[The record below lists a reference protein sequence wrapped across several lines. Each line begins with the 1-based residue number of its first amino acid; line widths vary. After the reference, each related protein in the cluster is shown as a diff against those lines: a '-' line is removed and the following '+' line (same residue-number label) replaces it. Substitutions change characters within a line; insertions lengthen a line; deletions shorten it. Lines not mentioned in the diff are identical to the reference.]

1 MLVNTQRD
9 TDIVAVSN
17 RTAPE
22 EDKESWT
29 REKALERNKTKLQ
42 EKDEETAPEYLDT
55 VETLHEKILSMSQ
68 QGTERKPKNTE
79 ESGKKLCCNK
89 RKNNKKEARR

>member
-42 EKDEETAPEYLDT
+42 ERRRD
-55 VETLHEKILSMSQ
+55 
-68 QGTERKPKNTE
+68 GTGI
-79 ESGKKLCCNK
+79 SGH
-89 RKNNKKEARR
+89 R